1 MRKIIILYITL
12 QILNIPFANAQKY
25 DYQWLQGKYYVSP
38 DNSNFI
44 INFNSIPPEIEI
56 PNSQFLVD
64 GTMVPVS
71 DEKGNFLFYT
81 NGCIIQNRYKKNLEN
96 LGTNEYLLPD
106 NYYCKKDG
114 FHALSTIQSLFS
126 LPLYA
131 KDSFIVFS
139 CSDNFFVNPQP
150 CEIPFFSYHIV
161 DMKFNEGQGRLVEK
175 NQPIREGC
183 YQTACANKHANG
195 RDWWILLADNQ
206 QNLFYRWLLTP
217 KGLEGPWT
225 QEINNPTVD
234 GIWFC
239 GWSTFSPDGNHYA
252 INACRTGVMLYDFDR
267 CTGLLNENVLINRV
281 TDNSNWA
288 NWGAEFSPDGRFLYT
303 VAENSTLLLQYDLYA
318 DDIES
323 SKEIVSVYTGPI
335 NMISIPVFGFLQHAP
350 DGKIYIWA
358 GDTEYM
364 HVIHFPDRK
373 GLSCA
378 VQQRAITLPTSV
390 FAANLYYP
398 HYRLGPMD
406 DTVCDT
412 LGIDN
417 LPQALFRY
425 DIEDT
430 LSTRQIT
437 FTDLT
442 RYAPTFWK
450 WTFGDGN
457 SSQEQN
463 PVHTYAATGNYP
475 VCLIASNAHASDT
488 FCRQINVGTI
498 GVEQLPAIPK
508 VKVSPNPFSNT
519 LRIDLP
525 AQVGSTTHFVL
536 YDLFGREVYATDL
549 QDFITDIPLAQV
561 PAGVYAWRMY
571 LRGAAVQSGKVV
583 KME

>member
-1 MRKIIILYITL
+1 MRRRILLCAFIHLLISPLIY
-12 QILNIPFANAQKY
+12 AQKH

-44 INFNSIPPEIEI
+44 INFNTIPPEVKI
-56 PNSQFLVD
+56 PNYQYNFSA
-64 GTMVPVS
+64 TMLPMS
-71 DEKGNFLFYT
+71 DENGNLLFYT
-81 NGCIIQNRYKKNLEN
+81 NGCTIKNSNKQNLEN
-96 LGTNEYLLPD
+96 LGTNQYLLPD
-106 NYYCKKDG
+106 NYFCKEADI
-114 FHALSTIQSLFS
+114 HSLSNVQSLFA

-139 CSDNFFVNPQP
+139 CSDNVTVNPAP
-150 CEIPFFSYHIV
+150 CQVPFFSYHIV
-161 DMKFNEGQGRLVEK
+161 DMKYNQGQGRLVEK
-175 NQPIREGC
+175 NHSLKEGC

-217 KGLEGPWT
+217 QGLEGPWT
-225 QEINNPTVD
+225 QQINNPTVD
-234 GIWFC
+234 DNWFC

-252 INACRTGVMLYDFDR
+252 INACRTGVLLYNFDR
-267 CTGLLNENVLINRV
+267 CTGLLAENALIERV
-281 TDNSNWA
+281 SDNW
-288 NWGAEFSPDGRFLYT
+288 NWGVEFSPDGRFLYT
-303 VAENSTLLLQYDLYA
+303 VSENNTMLLQYDLNA
-318 DDIES
+318 NDIEN
-323 SKEIVSVYTGPI
+323 SKETVSVYTGPV
-335 NMISIPVFGFLQHAP
+335 NTLNIPVFGLLQHAP
-350 DGKIYIWA
+350 DGKLYIWA
-358 GDTEYM
+358 GDTRYM
-364 HVIHFPDRK
+364 HVIHFPNRK
-373 GLSCA
+373 GLDCA
-378 VQQRAITLPTSV
+378 VQQLAVTLPTAV
-390 FAANLYYP
+390 HGANLYYP

-430 LSTRQIT
+430 LNIKQTT

-442 RYAPTFWK
+442 SYAPTFWK

-463 PVHTYAATGNYP
+463 PVHTYAATGNYS
-475 VCLIASNAHASDT
+475 VCLIAGNAHASDT

-508 VKVSPNPFSNT
+508 VKVSPNPFSST
-519 LRIDLP
+519 LRIELP
-525 AQVGSTTHFVL
+525 AQVGSTPHFVL
-536 YDLFGREVYATDL
+536 YDLFGREMYATDL